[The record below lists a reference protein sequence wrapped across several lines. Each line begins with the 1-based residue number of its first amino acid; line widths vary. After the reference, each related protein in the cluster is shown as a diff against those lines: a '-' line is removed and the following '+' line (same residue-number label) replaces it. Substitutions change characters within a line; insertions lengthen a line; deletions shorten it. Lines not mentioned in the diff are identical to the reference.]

1 MRGDIVTVVQGLTR
15 VREEIM
21 IVGKTESIIGATRE
35 IKIINIGKVTIAE
48 IIHRVIEEKNEMIV
62 VTDFYFDQSIN

>member
-35 IKIINIGKVTIAE
+35 IKIINIGKVIIAE